1 MTVVEPLGGPRER
14 AEVLLSWL
22 RRGSER
28 GYIKEPVSQLD
39 HALQCASAADGAR
52 ASEEA
57 VLAALFHDVGHMAG
71 DGAPEMDG
79 LGVVDHEGIGAQ
91 LLRDAGCSP
100 GLADLVENHVAAKRY
115 LCFRDAVYLDKLSEA
130 SRGTLVFQGGAMNE
144 NEARRFAAKP
154 NLQEILALRSWDEQ
168 AKDPAARPP
177 ELECYRER
185 LCVHL
190 ADHRQEPNAC

>member
-1 MTVVEPLGGPRER
+1 MGGPRER

-100 GLADLVENHVAAKRY
+100 SLADLVENHVAAKRY
-115 LCFRDAVYLDKLSEA
+115 LCFRNAVYLDKLSEA

-154 NLQEILALRSWDEQ
+154 NLQGILALRSWDEQ
-168 AKDPAARPP
+168 AKEPGANSLGLATYRDRLLAH
-177 ELECYRER
+177 LEATQGER
-185 LCVHL
+185 S
-190 ADHRQEPNAC
+190 AC